1 MKSKTRSELQLQP
14 RRSSAFP
21 GGRLA
26 TQNLRMG
33 CMLKSSDESR
43 RFSDSRRV
51 SDMLPSQ
58 STSLFVVT
66 SSHWTDISCVWFV
79 WAPSIFE
86 LDVKG
91 DIQYECDR
99 AANRR
104 LCGVLRSGNHCCL
117 LAHGN

>member
-26 TQNLRMG
+26 MQNLRMG
-33 CMLKSSDESR
+33 CMLKSSYESR

-66 SSHWTDISCVWFV
+66 SSGLIFPASGS
-79 WAPSIFE
+79 WARSIFE

-91 DIQYECDR
+91 DIPYECDR

-104 LCGVLRSGNHCCL
+104 PCGVLHSGKHCCL
-117 LAHGN
+117 LAHGD